1 MSKMAIPTI
10 DVVRF
15 QEDDIIAASAGPFL
29 PKPEVEKLILAGF
42 NNGAPDDATMNE
54 FPISAFVKALQITH
68 GSLNVFF
75 KYDENG
81 AVRANDLLDYEENN
95 VLENGVY
102 TSKTMSDNNV
112 LWTWIHQ

>member
-1 MSKMAIPTI
+1 M

-29 PKPEVEKLILAGF
+29 PNPEVEKLILAGF
-42 NNGAPDDATMNE
+42 HSGSLNDATMNDGS
-54 FPISAFVKALQITH
+54 IKTFVKALQITH

-75 KYDENG
+75 KYDEND
-81 AVRANDLLDYEENN
+81 AVHANALLSYEENHA
-95 VLENGVY
+95 LENGVY
-102 TSKTMSDNNV
+102 TSKLMGDNNV

>member
-1 MSKMAIPTI
+1 MSKMAIPTME
-10 DVVRF
+10 VVRF

-42 NNGAPDDATMNE
+42 NNGTPNDATMNE
-54 FPISAFVKALQITH
+54 LPVSAFVKALQITH

-81 AVRANDLLDYEENN
+81 AVRANDLLDYEENYA
-95 VLENGVY
+95 LENGVY
-102 TSKTMSDNNV
+102 TLKPTDDNSV